1 MHVLHNFFQV
11 ERKHNFLLGPI
22 HPLSPTSNELHG
34 ITKHVDFFDFV
45 SFSKSRQ
52 SLLMQSKP
60 GSKVKHLDSASV
72 ASKSRNLKAKNFV
85 V

>member
-34 ITKHVDFFDFV
+34 ITKHVDFLILWV
-45 SFSKSRQ
+45 LA
-52 SLLMQSKP
+52 SL
-60 GSKVKHLDSASV
+60 G
-72 ASKSRNLKAKNFV
+72 KAF
-85 V
+85 